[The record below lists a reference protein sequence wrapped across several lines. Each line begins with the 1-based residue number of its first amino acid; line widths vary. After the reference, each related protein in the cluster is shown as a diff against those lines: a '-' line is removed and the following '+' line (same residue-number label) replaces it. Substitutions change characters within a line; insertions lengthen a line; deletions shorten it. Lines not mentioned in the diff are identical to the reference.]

1 VKLINHFR
9 DIKAGVFQN
18 KNLFFLWMF
27 QLLSLFGSELT
38 RFALPIWLFQQ
49 EENLVSFSLYVFSGL
64 LPRIFSPIFGGL
76 IDCFNKKKILL
87 LSGVI
92 SLTVCVLLV
101 LSITDVINRS
111 VFFICFLMFSFGVCG
126 NLIHIGTLALV
137 TQIVEKDR
145 LFKANSLMIAAESS
159 AVLICPVL
167 SGSLILAFDFLFV
180 VLIDMLLFVISLMF
194 LMKIDVF
201 SENRCYKNIRAVFFD
216 VKNNLI
222 DGVAFIKKN
231 GQIAFLMVIFG
242 LVNFFFS
249 FSFVLFT
256 PMVLSISQNNTQL
269 LGSIYSIGNGVQLLT
284 SFLAGYFLKSN
295 SQIALM
301 MRSIILMGVCGPLLI
316 GMGSSPVF
324 WTIGYAATLAF
335 LSIINATN
343 NAFWQTCS
351 PLHLQGSIFGIRRM
365 VSSLIAP
372 IGTLLAGPLI
382 NMLSTSSKPKFID
395 NEYQLVFLMAGF
407 CILLTGVLGSSLK
420 KIKQTQSAH
429 NE

>member
-1 VKLINHFR
+1 MNYFR
-9 DIKAGVFQN
+9 NIMTGTFSN
-18 KNLFFLWMF
+18 KNLFFLWIF

-64 LPRIFSPIFGGL
+64 LPRILSPIFGGL

-87 LSGVI
+87 LSGLL
-92 SLTVCVLLV
+92 SLTVCFLLAL
-101 LSITDVINRS
+101 LSSGMIDKS

-137 TQIVEKDR
+137 PRIVEKNR
-145 LFKANSLMIAAESS
+145 LLQVNSLMIAAESS
-159 AVLICPVL
+159 ALLICPVL
-167 SGSLILAFDFLFV
+167 SGSLIFAFDFFFV

-194 LMKIDVF
+194 LMKVDVVA
-201 SENRCYKNIRAVFFD
+201 ENRCYKNIQAIFGD
-216 VKNNLI
+216 IKNSLI
-222 DGVAFIKKN
+222 EGALFIRKN
-231 GQIAFLMVIFG
+231 GQLAYLMGIFG

-256 PMVLSISQNNTQL
+256 PMVLSISENNTQL
-269 LGSIYSIGNGVQLLT
+269 LGSINSIGNGIQLLT
-284 SFLAGYFLKSN
+284 VFLAGCFLKSN
-295 SQIALM
+295 SQITLM
-301 MRSIILMGVCGPLLI
+301 MRSIMLMGVCGPLLI
-316 GMGSSPVF
+316 GVGFSPVF

-372 IGTLLAGPLI
+372 IGTLLAGPLM
-382 NMLSTSSKPKFID
+382 NKLSVSSKPAFVD
-395 NEYQLVFLMAGF
+395 NEYQLVFLIAGF
-407 CILLTGVLGSSLK
+407 CILLTGILGSSLK
-420 KIKQTQSAH
+420 KLKQTQPLFSAQ